1 MDNKISVV
9 IRTYNEEKHI
19 GEVLES
25 LQKQTYKNYEIV
37 IVDSGSTDGTVEI
50 LKKFDT
56 KLVFIEKK
64 NLIIAMQVTSV

>member
-25 LQKQTYKNYEIV
+25 LKKQTYKNYEIV
-37 IVDSGSTDGTVEI
+37 IVDSESTDRTVEI
-50 LKKFDT
+50 S
-56 KLVFIEKK
+56 
-64 NLIIAMQVTSV
+64 MQVTSV